1 VEKSKLHYGLGA
13 GYSSSVR
20 VLLTSLTDAPHR
32 SLVFSIMGTLDII
45 GTLIGGPLWPA
56 IYHVGLG
63 IGELYTGLP
72 FIVAA
77 AMFVLVFGTVEI
89 TRVSFGN
96 VA

>member
-1 VEKSKLHYGLGA
+1 
-13 GYSSSVR
+13 
-20 VLLTSLTDAPHR
+20 
-32 SLVFSIMGTLDII
+32 MGTLDII

>member
-1 VEKSKLHYGLGA
+1 MILFGLGA

-20 VLLTSLTDAPHR
+20 GLLTALTDAPHR

-56 IYHVGLG
+56 IYHVGLRMG
-63 IGELYTGLP
+63 GLYIGLP
-72 FIVAA
+72 FLVAA
-77 AMFVLVFGTVEI
+77 ALFALVFASVEV

-96 VA
+96 IE